1 MDAIKT
7 LMLKKKYN
15 ILLIFLLMA
24 LFSKA
29 QEQYPNDYFI
39 SPVDFPISLSGTF
52 AELRANHF
60 HSGIDIR
67 TQGVEGKPVFACAD
81 GYVSRIKIS
90 PFGFG
95 KALYITHPKGYT
107 TVYAHLSGFNK
118 AIDAWVRSEQYRLE
132 QFDVDLFPGK
142 NQLIVSQGEIVAY
155 SGNSGSSQGPHLHFE
170 IRNAKNEMPI
180 NPQLFSIPIK
190 DFIRPGITSLRVYP
204 EGQGSLI
211 NGKPG
216 PSTFETAGWGPVH
229 RLKTTDTVQ
238 IAGNFSFGIQVY
250 DLLNG
255 SNNKN
260 GISKYSIYIDSV
272 LCFECQANTFSFS
285 ESRYIN
291 SLIDYQQ
298 YYKNGQRY
306 MKSRIAPNNKLS
318 MYSFPGNRGIFTAAP
333 NVVQK
338 IKITATDGA
347 GNESVLRFTVK
358 GSKVAKLEEN
368 PKTDQLIFSYLTPN
382 NYSNK
387 YISISI
393 PGNCLYD
400 SINFTYSMSKRLATT
415 CSPVHQ
421 IHTPEIPL
429 QEYFDVSVKVDSTF
443 KNLGSK
449 LLLAAIRPGKSA
461 SSAGG
466 KYENGFVKARIRD
479 FGQYAVMADTTDPVI
494 KAVNISNGK
503 SIASQATI
511 RMRISDDFSGINTY
525 RATLNGKWILMEY
538 DAKNQ
543 RLEYQRD
550 DRLITGKNDFL
561 LIVEDGCGN
570 SASYSAVLIN

>member
-1 MDAIKT
+1 
-7 LMLKKKYN
+7 MLNKKYY
-15 ILLIFLLMA
+15 IFLFLLLIA
-24 LFSKA
+24 LFAKA
-29 QEQYPNDYFI
+29 QEQYPKDYFI

-67 TQGVEGKPVFACAD
+67 TQGVEGKQVFACAD
-81 GYVSRIKIS
+81 GYVSRVKIS

-95 KALYITHPKGYT
+95 KALYITHPKGLT
-107 TVYAHLSGFNK
+107 TVYAHLGGFNK

-142 NQLIVSQGEIVAY
+142 NLLMVSQGEIIAF

-170 IRNAKNEMPI
+170 IRDAKNEMPV
-180 NPQLFSIPIK
+180 NPQLFNIPIK
-190 DFIRPGITSLRVYP
+190 DFIRPSITSLRVYP
-204 EGQGSLI
+204 EEPGSLI

-216 PSTFETAGWGPVH
+216 PATYVTAGWGPVY

-238 IAGNFSFGIQVY
+238 VAGSFSFGIQVY

-260 GISKYSIYIDSV
+260 GISKYSIYIDSA
-272 LCFECQANTFSFS
+272 LCFEWQANTFSFS

-291 SLIDYQQ
+291 SLIDYPQ

-318 MYSFPGNRGIFTAAP
+318 MYNFPGNRGIFSATP

-338 IKITATDGA
+338 IKITATDA
-347 GNESVLRFTVK
+347 TGNESVLRFLIKGNKTVK
-358 GSKVAKLEEN
+358 VAESQ
-368 PKTDQLIFSYLTPN
+368 KTDKLKFSYLTTN
-382 NYSNK
+382 KYSNK
-387 YISISI
+387 YINISI

-400 SINFTYSMSKRLATT
+400 SINFTYSMSKTLSTT

-421 IHTPEIPL
+421 IHKPEIPL
-429 QEYFDVSVKVDSTF
+429 QEYFDVSIQVDSAF
-443 KNLGSK
+443 KNLGDK
-449 LLLAAIRPGKSA
+449 LVLAVIRPGKNA

-466 KYENGFVKARIRD
+466 KYENGYVKASIRE
-479 FGQYAVMADTTDPVI
+479 FGQYAIMADTTAPVI

-503 SIASQATI
+503 SITTQQTI
-511 RMRISDDFSGINTY
+511 RMSISDDFSGINTY
-525 RATLNGKWILMEY
+525 RATLNGKWILMDY
-538 DAKNQ
+538 DAKNKL
-543 RLEYQRD
+543 LEYKRD
-550 DRLITGKNDFL
+550 DRLIKGKNEFL
-561 LIVEDGCGN
+561 LKVEDGCGN
-570 SASYSAVLIN
+570 SSSYSATIVN